1 MKTLRRVVS
10 LFLVTVLLLSF
21 PLTAFAAP
29 AAVPSVSEYIFDTL
43 LSANGVDTS
52 LSGVQ
57 SWLGSWTGYDDY
69 LEQGKRGELG
79 SYSQWLYDRQYNGE
93 NAEIKAKARE
103 QIDAM
108 TDWMNMD
115 WADVGGKDITL
126 GTGILNGWVDGV
138 KGTTADY
145 ATSIKGYLS
154 SFASYGSDAL
164 DYIKEIASVNDSIKG
179 WTKPSNFGKCFL
191 TYSEPGFLSYEV
203 DYKWLFLPANFNELN
218 IPYAYLDFYKATE
231 GKYYVKFKY
240 LSNVAP
246 TIGKSYGLNLYV
258 HSQTLDTKTGKISMN
273 DSSVSTNDG
282 RYLTA
287 AQIKSIP
294 FPVFSNEA
302 AANSFVANRTM
313 ENLLNQEAFGMPVVA
328 VNQQAQ
334 TMEPKVVPTVIT
346 LPQTGELAAQ
356 LMDELSDAMD
366 RIEELEAALKNAGF
380 AIDWGADVVVP
391 TVAPTDVPVEGED
404 TETKTTLA
412 AILAKVEAIPATIE
426 AMLNNKLE
434 PGDTDEDVENM
445 KLPTSI
451 ADKFPFCIPFD
462 VIYLVKAMN
471 ASSEVPRFE
480 LPFKIHYQNINYEHT
495 FIVDMTE
502 WDTAVKILRT
512 MLDLLFIASLIS
524 STRELIRG

>member
-1 MKTLRRVVS
+1 MKIIRRLVCLS
-10 LFLVTVLLLSF
+10 LVAVLLLSF
-21 PLTAFAAP
+21 PLTSFAAS

-43 LSANGVDTS
+43 LSANGVDTT
-52 LSGVQ
+52 LTGVK

-79 SYSQWLYDRQYNGE
+79 SYSQWLYNHQYNSE

-103 QIDAM
+103 QVDEM
-108 TDWMNMD
+108 TRWMNMD
-115 WADVGGKDITL
+115 WSDVGGKDVAL

-138 KGTTADY
+138 KGTAADY

-154 SFASYGSDAL
+154 TFSSYGSAAL
-164 DYIKEIASVNDSIKG
+164 DYIKEIASVNDSIEG
-179 WTKPSNFGKCFL
+179 WAKPSNFGKCFL
-191 TYSEPGFLSYEV
+191 SYSEPGFFSYEV
-203 DYKWLFLPANFNELN
+203 NYKWLFLPANFNELN
-218 IPYAYLDFYKATE
+218 IPYAYLESYKASE

-246 TIGKSYGLNLYV
+246 SIGKSYGLSLYV

-273 DSSVSTNDG
+273 DSSVSVNDG

-294 FPVFSNEA
+294 FPVFSSKA
-302 AANSFVANRTM
+302 AADSFVANKAM
-313 ENLLNQEAFGMPVVA
+313 ENLMNQEAFGLPVIN
-328 VNQQAQ
+328 VNQDAQ
-334 TMEPKVVPTVIT
+334 TLEPKVVPTVIT

-366 RIEELEAALKNAGF
+366 RIDELEAALKNAGF

-412 AILAKVEAIPATIE
+412 SILAKVEAIPATIE

-495 FIVDMTE
+495 FVVDMTE

-512 MLDLLFIASLIS
+512 MLDLLFIAGLIS
-524 STRELIRG
+524 TTRELIRG